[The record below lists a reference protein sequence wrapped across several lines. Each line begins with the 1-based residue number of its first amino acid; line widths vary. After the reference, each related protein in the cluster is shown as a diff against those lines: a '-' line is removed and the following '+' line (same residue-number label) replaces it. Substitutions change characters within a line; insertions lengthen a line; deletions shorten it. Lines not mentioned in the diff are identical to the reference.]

1 MILIIET
8 VLDAED
14 LGFVDETLARAH
26 FRDGAASA
34 SGVARLRKHN
44 QEMDRAQTP
53 GAEALET
60 LLVRALAAQRSFND
74 HVLPCRFARPIVSR
88 YEPGMAYARH
98 VDNPLMGGAGG
109 MLRTDVSVTIFL
121 SDPASYDGGELT
133 IENDGSERAIKLPRG
148 HAVAYTTG
156 TPHRVEPVTRG
167 ARLAGILWAQSA
179 IADPGRRA
187 ILADLQRAH
196 HLLAEKS
203 PEAPSTVPEK
213 RCTNR
218 PRPSVARRSSRL
230 PPEPGPT
237 TIACGPRPGV
247 ERGPPRAWP
256 VDSRPSTAAA

>member
-1 MILIIET
+1 MILIVEN

-14 LGFVDETLARAH
+14 LAFVDETLARAR

-34 SGVARLRKHN
+34 GGTARGGKRNL
-44 QEMDRAQTP
+44 EVDRAATP

-60 LLVRALAAQRSFND
+60 LLVRALAAKRGFND

-133 IENDGSERAIKLPRG
+133 IGAEGDERAVKLARG

-179 IADPGRRA
+179 VADPGRRA

-196 HLLAEKS
+196 HLLAAKS
-203 PEAPSTVPEK
+203 PEAPET
-213 RCTNR
+213 TLLLQGYYNLL
-218 PRPSVARRSSRL
+218 RL
-230 PPEPGPT
+230 WAEP
-237 TIACGPRPGV
+237 
-247 ERGPPRAWP
+247 
-256 VDSRPSTAAA
+256 